1 MDNKVPRRGKVMS
14 DELNQEAPDTW
25 EVPSEPEAPAVVEV
39 VDTPVEPELEPEL
52 KPELE
57 QVAEVVYTPAEP
69 AAVAEAEA
77 EAEAPAAETAK
88 SKKLDAAANYQDGEV
103 VVLSKLVLSSNERN
117 SRSVA
122 LVQERL
128 VAKGYVDA
136 DIDKRG
142 WYKENTHKSLLAF
155 CGDEG
160 INELTVRKLF
170 ADTKVSI
177 AY

>member
-1 MDNKVPRRGKVMS
+1 MDYKVPRRGILMN
-14 DELNQEAPDTW
+14 DELNQEEPTRW
-25 EVPSEPEAPAVVEV
+25 EMPSEPEAPAVVEV
-39 VDTPVEPELEPEL
+39 VDTPAEPELE
-52 KPELE
+52 PELE
-57 QVAEVVYTPAEP
+57 QVAEVVDTPAEP
-69 AAVAEAEA
+69 AAVAEA
-77 EAEAPAAETAK
+77 PAAEEAK
-88 SKKLDAAANYQDGEV
+88 SKKSDAAEAAAYQDGEV

-142 WYKENTHKSLLAF
+142 WYKENTHKALLEF

-160 INELTVRKLF
+160 VNESTVSKLF
-170 ADTKVSI
+170 ADTKVSV

>member
-1 MDNKVPRRGKVMS
+1 MDYKVPRRGILMN
-14 DELNQEAPDTW
+14 DELNQEEPTRW
-25 EVPSEPEAPAVVEV
+25 EMPSEPEAPAVVEV
-39 VDTPVEPELEPEL
+39 VDTPAEPELE
-52 KPELE
+52 PELE
-57 QVAEVVYTPAEP
+57 QVAEVVDTPAEP
-69 AAVAEAEA
+69 AAVAEA
-77 EAEAPAAETAK
+77 PAAEEAK
-88 SKKLDAAANYQDGEV
+88 SKKSDAAEAATYQDGEV

-142 WYKENTHKSLLAF
+142 WYKENTHKALLEF

-160 INELTVRKLF
+160 INELTVKKLF

>member
-1 MDNKVPRRGKVMS
+1 MS

-39 VDTPVEPELEPEL
+39 VDTPAEPELE
-52 KPELE
+52 PELE

-69 AAVAEAEA
+69 AAVVEAEA
-77 EAEAPAAETAK
+77 EAEAPAAEEAK
-88 SKKLDAAANYQDGEV
+88 SKKLDTTVAAAYQDGEV
-103 VVLSKLVLSSNERN
+103 VVLSKLVLGGNERN

-122 LVQERL
+122 LVQEQL
-128 VAKGYVDA
+128 IAKGYADA

-142 WYKENTHKSLLAF
+142 SYKENTHKALLAF

>member
-1 MDNKVPRRGKVMS
+1 MN
-14 DELNQEAPDTW
+14 DELNQEEPTRW
-25 EVPSEPEAPAVVEV
+25 EMPSEPEAPAVVEV
-39 VDTPVEPELEPEL
+39 VDTPAEPELE
-52 KPELE
+52 PELE
-57 QVAEVVYTPAEP
+57 QVAEVVDTPAEP
-69 AAVAEAEA
+69 AAVAEA
-77 EAEAPAAETAK
+77 PAAEEAK
-88 SKKLDAAANYQDGEV
+88 SKKLDTTAAAAYQDGEV
-103 VVLSKLVLSSNERN
+103 VVLSKLVLSGNERN

-128 VAKGYVDA
+128 IAKGYVDA

-142 WYKENTHKSLLAF
+142 WYKENTHKALLDF

-160 INELTVRKLF
+160 INESTVKKLF

>member
-1 MDNKVPRRGKVMS
+1 MN
-14 DELNQEAPDTW
+14 DELNQEEPTRW
-25 EVPSEPEAPAVVEV
+25 EMPSEPEAPAVVEV
-39 VDTPVEPELEPEL
+39 VDTPAEPAAEPAAE
-52 KPELE
+52 P
-57 QVAEVVYTPAEP
+57 VAEVVFTPAEP
-69 AAVAEAEA
+69 EAV
-77 EAEAPAAETAK
+77 AEAPAAEEAK
-88 SKKLDAAANYQDGEV
+88 SKKLDTTAAAAYQDGEV
-103 VVLSKLVLSSNERN
+103 VVLSKLVLSGNERN

-128 VAKGYVDA
+128 IAKGYVDA

-142 WYKENTHKSLLAF
+142 WYKENTHKALLDF

-160 INELTVRKLF
+160 INESTVKKLF

>member
-1 MDNKVPRRGKVMS
+1 MDYKVPRRGILMN
-14 DELNQEAPDTW
+14 DELNQEEPTRW
-25 EVPSEPEAPAVVEV
+25 EMPSEPEAPAVVEV
-39 VDTPVEPELEPEL
+39 VDTPAEPELE
-52 KPELE
+52 PELE
-57 QVAEVVYTPAEP
+57 QVAEVVDTPAEP
-69 AAVAEAEA
+69 AAVAEA
-77 EAEAPAAETAK
+77 PAAEEAK
-88 SKKLDAAANYQDGEV
+88 SKKSDAAEPAAYQDGEV

-128 VAKGYVDA
+128 IAKGYVDA
-136 DIDKRG
+136 DMDKRG
-142 WYKENTHKSLLAF
+142 WYRENTQKALLEF

-160 INELTVRKLF
+160 INESTVSKLF

>member
-1 MDNKVPRRGKVMS
+1 MDYKVPRRGILMN
-14 DELNQEAPDTW
+14 DELNQEEPTRW
-25 EVPSEPEAPAVVEV
+25 EMPSEPEAPAVVEV
-39 VDTPVEPELEPEL
+39 VDTPAEPELE
-52 KPELE
+52 PELE
-57 QVAEVVYTPAEP
+57 QVAEVVDTPAEP
-69 AAVAEAEA
+69 AAVAEA
-77 EAEAPAAETAK
+77 PAAEEAK
-88 SKKLDAAANYQDGEV
+88 SKKSDAAEAAAYQDGEV

-142 WYKENTHKSLLAF
+142 WYKENTHKALLEF

-160 INELTVRKLF
+160 INELTVKKLF

>member
-1 MDNKVPRRGKVMS
+1 MN
-14 DELNQEAPDTW
+14 DELNQEEPTRW
-25 EVPSEPEAPAVVEV
+25 EMPSEPEAPAVVEV
-39 VDTPVEPELEPEL
+39 VDTPAEPELE
-52 KPELE
+52 PELE
-57 QVAEVVYTPAEP
+57 QVAEVVDTPAEP
-69 AAVAEAEA
+69 AAVAEA
-77 EAEAPAAETAK
+77 PAAEEAK
-88 SKKLDAAANYQDGEV
+88 SKKLDAAEPAAYQDGEV
-103 VVLSKLVLSSNERN
+103 VVLSKLVLSGNERN

-142 WYKENTHKSLLAF
+142 WYKENTHKALLEF

-160 INELTVRKLF
+160 INESTVSKLF

>member
-1 MDNKVPRRGKVMS
+1 MN
-14 DELNQEAPDTW
+14 DELNQEEPTRW
-25 EVPSEPEAPAVVEV
+25 EMPSEPEAPAVVEV
-39 VDTPVEPELEPEL
+39 VDTPAEPELE
-52 KPELE
+52 PELE
-57 QVAEVVYTPAEP
+57 QVAEVVDTPAEP
-69 AAVAEAEA
+69 AAVAEA
-77 EAEAPAAETAK
+77 PAAEEAK
-88 SKKLDAAANYQDGEV
+88 SKKSDAAEAAAYQDGEV

-142 WYKENTHKSLLAF
+142 WYKENTHKALLEF

-160 INELTVRKLF
+160 INELTVKKLF

>member
-1 MDNKVPRRGKVMS
+1 MN
-14 DELNQEAPDTW
+14 DELNQEEPTRW
-25 EVPSEPEAPAVVEV
+25 EMPSEPEAPAVVEV
-39 VDTPVEPELEPEL
+39 VDTPAEPELE
-52 KPELE
+52 PELE

-69 AAVAEAEA
+69 AAVAEA
-77 EAEAPAAETAK
+77 PAVEEAK
-88 SKKLDAAANYQDGEV
+88 SKKSDAAEPAAYQDGEV
-103 VVLSKLVLSSNERN
+103 VVLSKLVLSGNERN

-128 VAKGYVDA
+128 IAKGYVDA
-136 DIDKRG
+136 DMDKRG
-142 WYKENTHKSLLAF
+142 WYRENTQKALLEF

-160 INELTVRKLF
+160 INESTVSKLF

>member
-1 MDNKVPRRGKVMS
+1 MS

-39 VDTPVEPELEPEL
+39 VDTPAEPELE
-52 KPELE
+52 PELE

-69 AAVAEAEA
+69 AAVV
-77 EAEAPAAETAK
+77 EAEAPAAEEAK
-88 SKKLDAAANYQDGEV
+88 SKKSDAAEPAAYQDGEV
-103 VVLSKLVLSSNERN
+103 VVLSKLFLGGNERN

-122 LVQERL
+122 LVQEQL
-128 VAKGYVDA
+128 VARGYADA

-142 WYKENTHKSLLAF
+142 WYKENTHKALLAF

-160 INELTVRKLF
+160 INESTVKKLF
-170 ADTKVSI
+170 ANTKVSI